1 MGSLLHSLAGYKI
14 NVYYTSEACQWLLG
28 GIMVI
33 SCVNMQ
39 TVRTVIKLHMCDV
52 QSYNYTLLVMAD
64 SQQFY
69 QTMRY

>member
-1 MGSLLHSLAGYKI
+1 
-14 NVYYTSEACQWLLG
+14 
-28 GIMVI
+28 MVI